1 MRVVKRR
8 SGAAADNAR
17 LNAFAVEIGEYRLN
31 EAAQRVQRFPARR
44 AIVSVSYTHLDVYKR
59 QGLIGLGSRAA
70 ERYLFLLPPRGPDVQ
85 QVRNTLKQ
93 AFPEGLIAD
102 YRETHPIITRG
113 LERSTTF
120 LSLISLIALIVGA
133 LGVATAMHA
142 HLQQKMDTIAV
153 LKCLGA
159 RSGQVLRIYLAQTLA
174 LGLAGGVL
182 GVAFGMVVQ
191 RAFPALIGRFFPVP
205 PHMGL
210 DLVPAAQGLAIGI
223 LTTCLLYTSRC
234 V

>member
-1 MRVVKRR
+1 MLLRLKTHVGGNLRLGGQDFR
-8 SGAAADNAR
+8 IAAR
-17 LNAFAVEIGEYRLN
+17 LVSEPDRLTGSIN
-31 EAAQRVQRFPARR
+31 VGPRVM
-44 AIVSVSYTHLDVYKR
+44 ISR
-59 QGLIGLGSRAA
+59 QGLDRTGLISLGSRAA
-70 ERYLFLLPPRGPDVQ
+70 QRYLFVLPPAGPDVQ
-85 QVRNTLKQ
+85 QVRNILKR

-174 LGLAGGVL
+174 LGLAGGV
-182 GVAFGMVVQ
+182 A
-191 RAFPALIGRFFPVP
+191 GRRVSGRWCSARFRF
-205 PHMGL
+205 
-210 DLVPAAQGLAIGI
+210 
-223 LTTCLLYTSRC
+223 
-234 V
+234 